1 MIAQFTPAEQLAI
14 QAGLLVEQ
22 DGLTYFTEGDSAR
35 ALDAFRAL
43 GKQAQAEKMFAW
55 MMTSTFERWYEG
67 PFLAYV
73 HGDEDAPP
81 KEDLLKEIE
90 YFLG

>member
-1 MIAQFTPAEQLAI
+1 MEQS
-14 QAGLLVEQ
+14 QR
-22 DGLTYFTEGDSAR
+22 EGIKSGEIT
-35 ALDAFRAL
+35 L
-43 GKQAQAEKMFAW
+43 KAEKMFNW
-55 MMTSTFERWYEG
+55 MLTSTFERWYEG